1 MNLAEAKHIVDLM
14 KARNMTDS
22 NRAIVVIEAT
32 FNPNGMNTPEFKE
45 YSRRSN
51 ANGEAHGGVV
61 IGRYQ
66 VIENLGDGDA
76 PHLVLVIEYP
86 TRKNAERTFTNQ
98 EYLDILPLRKVAF
111 KQVKIFQT
119 DSLPV

>member
-1 MNLAEAKHIVDLM
+1 
-14 KARNMTDS
+14 MTDT
-22 NRAIVVIEAT
+22 NKATVVIEAT

-61 IGRYQ
+61 IGKYQ
-66 VIENLGDGDA
+66 VTDNLGNGDT

-86 TRKNAERTFTNQ
+86 SKKKAEQTFTNQ
-98 EYLDILPLRKVAF
+98 EYLDILPLRDVAF
-111 KQVKIFQT
+111 KQVNIFQT
-119 DSLPV
+119 NSIAV

>member
-1 MNLAEAKHIVDLM
+1 
-14 KARNMTDS
+14 MTHS
-22 NRAIVVIEAT
+22 EKAIVVIEAT

-61 IGRYQ
+61 LSKYQ
-66 VIENLGDGDA
+66 VTGNLAEGSL

-86 TRKNAERTFTNQ
+86 TQEDAEATFTND
-98 EYLDILPLRKVAF
+98 EYQAILPLRAVAF
-111 KQVKIFQT
+111 SEVKILQT
-119 DSLPV
+119 KKLPL

>member
-1 MNLAEAKHIVDLM
+1 MS
-14 KARNMTDS
+14 DS
-22 NRAIVVIEAT
+22 DKAIVVIEAT

-61 IGRYQ
+61 ISKYQ
-66 VIENLGDGDA
+66 VTGNLGNGDT

-86 TRKNAERTFTNQ
+86 SQEKAEQTFTNQ
-98 EYLDILPLRKVAF
+98 EYIGILPLRDVAL
-111 KQVKIFQT
+111 KQVNIFLT
-119 DSLPV
+119 NSIAA

>member
-1 MNLAEAKHIVDLM
+1 MSTVD
-14 KARNMTDS
+14 KVT
-22 NRAIVVIEAT
+22 VVIEAT

-61 IGRYQ
+61 VGKYQ
-66 VIENLGDGDA
+66 VTGALTSSSEQEAL

-86 TRKNAERTFTNQ
+86 SKKMAEETFSND
-98 EYLDILPLRKVAF
+98 EYVAILPLRNVAF
-111 KQVKIFQT
+111 KHVNIYHANN
-119 DSLPV
+119 LPV

>member
-1 MNLAEAKHIVDLM
+1 
-14 KARNMTDS
+14 MTDS
-22 NRAIVVIEAT
+22 NKAIVVIEAT

-66 VIENLGDGDA
+66 VTENLGDGDT

-86 TRKNAERTFTNQ
+86 TKESAERTFTNQ
-98 EYLDILPLRKVAF
+98 EYLDILPLREIAF
-111 KQVKIFQT
+111 EQVNIFQT
-119 DSLPV
+119 NSLPV